1 MLHRIIRII
10 HFLGKGH
17 FIQWAAATGPMW
29 ASWEKKKYLF
39 CNKFR
44 NI

>member
-17 FIQWAAATGPMW
+17 FIQWAAATGPNVGLMGK
-29 ASWEKKKYLF
+29 EKIFIL
-39 CNKFR
+39 
-44 NI
+44 